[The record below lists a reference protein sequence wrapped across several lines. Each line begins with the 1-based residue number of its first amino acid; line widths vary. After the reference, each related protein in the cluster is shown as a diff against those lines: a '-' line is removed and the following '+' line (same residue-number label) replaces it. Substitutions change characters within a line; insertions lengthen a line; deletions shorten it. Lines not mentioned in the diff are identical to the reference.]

1 MHTGLSICQTK
12 YCKTTF
18 LASPCLCY
26 ILFNRPV
33 VGKTALLRQKS
44 QQTHYYYRIA
54 TKLQKHIKSCC
65 CSFNKVPMKK
75 KTLLQE
81 NFDLTI
87 NFEFFDLITWDS
99 LMV

>member
-1 MHTGLSICQTK
+1 MHNGLSIYQAK

-33 VGKTALLRQKS
+33 VGKQ
-44 QQTHYYYRIA
+44 HYYARSCNKP
-54 TKLQKHIKSCC
+54 TVTTELQPNLQKHITICC
-65 CSFNKVPMKK
+65 CSFNKVLMKK
-75 KTLLQE
+75 KKLCRKKI
-81 NFDLTI
+81 LT
-87 NFEFFDLITWDS
+87 FFDVITWDS